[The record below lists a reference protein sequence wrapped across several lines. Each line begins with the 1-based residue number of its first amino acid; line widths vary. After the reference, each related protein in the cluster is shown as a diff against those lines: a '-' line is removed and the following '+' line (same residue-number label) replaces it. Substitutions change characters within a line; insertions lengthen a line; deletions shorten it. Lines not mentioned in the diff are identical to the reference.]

1 MKAAVVK
8 VNAKYQITIPK
19 SVREKLS
26 IKAGDGLLLDVQ
38 DGILVL
44 IPEPKSY
51 ADSLQGLHR
60 EIWESIDVLKYLNR
74 ERRAWSK
81 IKAGVRK

>member
-8 VNAKYQITIPK
+8 VNAKNQTTILK
-19 SVREKLS
+19 SVRQKLQV
-26 IKAGDGLLLDVQ
+26 KAGDRLLLDVQ
-38 DGILVL
+38 DGLMVL
-44 IPEPKSY
+44 IPEPASF
-51 ADSLQGLHR
+51 ADYLQGLHR
-60 EIWESIDVLKYLNR
+60 EIWKGVDVKKYPNG